1 MHWFLSGRNLPS
13 TELRDAVWAEIPPR
27 PIEDAALYEGVPLR
41 RSIAFLIDFLLI
53 GVAGIALWIAVAALN
68 LLSLFMLTGLTA
80 PLAALAFALLPL
92 AYATYFIGNQG
103 ATLGMM
109 LLDLEVRAWDGR
121 TPGYAQGL
129 LMSAFFY
136 LSIMTTTWLILVV
149 ALFNERRRCLHDF
162 MAGTVVVRRE
172 RLGFLAAQAS

>member
-1 MHWFLSGRNLPS
+1 
-13 TELRDAVWAEIPPR
+13 
-27 PIEDAALYEGVPLR
+27 
-41 RSIAFLIDFLLI
+41 
-53 GVAGIALWIAVAALN
+53 
-68 LLSLFMLTGLTA
+68 
-80 PLAALAFALLPL
+80 
-92 AYATYFIGNQG
+92 
-103 ATLGMM
+103 MM